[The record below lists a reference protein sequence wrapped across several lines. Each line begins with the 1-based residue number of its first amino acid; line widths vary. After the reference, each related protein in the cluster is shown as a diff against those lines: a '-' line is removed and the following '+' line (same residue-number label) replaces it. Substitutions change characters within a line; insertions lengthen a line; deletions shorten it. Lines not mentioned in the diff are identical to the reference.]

1 MSNPLLE
8 MLRSQSLPPFSQI
21 RPEHA
26 EPALDAVLAANRQ
39 VIAELEQLD
48 SPDWDRFVARLEQ
61 LDNDLHRV
69 FSPVSHLNGVANSP
83 EWREAYN
90 ACLPKLS
97 QYSTE
102 LGQNQALYERFEQ
115 LRQQADFAHL
125 PQARKTIIDNAIRD
139 FRLAGVHL
147 KGDARARYAAI
158 QQRLSVL
165 QTRFQEQVLD
175 ATEAWSW
182 HTDHANDLDG
192 LPERAVQA
200 AAAAAKRQDRS
211 GYLVILDAPSYIAVM
226 THAHDRSLRQRLY
239 EAFGTRA
246 SDQGPHA
253 GQWDNS
259 PVMQEILDLR
269 QELAGLVGFDSYA
282 DYSLATKM
290 ADSPATVEQFLL
302 DLAAKA
308 RPAAEQE
315 LQALAAFAVERGG
328 PDTLEPWDIGYYAE
342 QYREATLGLSDE
354 MLRPYFPA
362 PQVLAGMMEVAER
375 LYEVRF
381 EPVADADLWH
391 EDVTAYAVL
400 DGDGSRRGL
409 FYVDPYARPG
419 KRAGAWMD
427 DCQGRYR
434 HGDTA
439 QLPVA
444 FLVCNFGGPVDG
456 KPACLSHDEVETLFH
471 EFGHGLHHLLTQVDE
486 LSVSGINGVAWDAV
500 ELPSQFME
508 NWTFEREALDRFA
521 RHVDTGETIPD
532 TLLEKLRASR
542 RFQAGMATVRQLE
555 FALFDLRLHRDHVP
569 GQPARIGETLDAVR
583 KDVAVIHPPAWHRF
597 PCSFSHIF
605 AGGYAA
611 GYYSYKWAELLAA
624 DAFELFAERGVFDA
638 EAARRFRDTILAR
651 GGSEPAG
658 QLYEAFRGRPPEPD
672 ALLRLH
678 GLAA

>member
-8 MLRSQSLPPFSQI
+8 MLRSQSLPPFSEI

-26 EPALDAVLAANRQ
+26 EPALDAVLASNRET
-39 VIAELEQLD
+39 IAELEQLE
-48 SPDWDRFVARLEQ
+48 SPDWDGFVARLEQ
-61 LDNDLHRV
+61 IDNDLHRA

-97 QYSTE
+97 AYSTE
-102 LGQNQALYERFEQ
+102 MGQNQALYTRFEQ
-115 LRQQADFAHL
+115 LREQPGFDQQ
-125 PQARKTIIDNAIRD
+125 PMARRTIINNAIRD

-147 KGDARARYAAI
+147 EGDARTRYAEI
-158 QQRLSVL
+158 QQRLSTL
-165 QTRFQEQVLD
+165 QTKFQEQVLD

-182 HTDHANDLDG
+182 HTDDVDHLAG
-192 LPERAVQA
+192 LPDRAVQA
-200 AAAAAKRQDRS
+200 AAAAAKRQDRE
-211 GYLVILDAPSYIAVM
+211 GYLITLDAPSYIAVM
-226 THAHDRSLRQRLY
+226 THANDRALRQRLY

-253 GQWDNS
+253 GQWDNT

-269 QELAGLVGFDSYA
+269 QELATLVGFSSYA

-290 ADSPATVEQFLL
+290 ADSPATVERFLL
-302 DLAAKA
+302 DLAEKA
-308 RPAAEQE
+308 RPAAQRE
-315 LQALAAFAVERGG
+315 LDELAAFAAEQGG
-328 PDTLEPWDIGYYAE
+328 PATLEPWDVGYYAE

-362 PQVLAGMMEVAER
+362 PQVLSGMMEVAEK
-375 LYEVRF
+375 LYGVSF
-381 EPVADADLWH
+381 EAIADANVWH
-391 EDVTAYAVL
+391 PDVTAYAVI
-400 DGDGSRRGL
+400 DADGSRRGL

-434 HGDTA
+434 HGETA

-456 KPACLSHDEVETLFH
+456 KPACLSHSEVETLFH

-508 NWTFEREALDRFA
+508 NWAFEREALDRFA
-521 RHVDTGETIPD
+521 RHVETGETIPD
-532 TLLEKLRASR
+532 DLLAKLRASR
-542 RFQAGMATVRQLE
+542 QFQAGMATVRQLE
-555 FALFDLRLHRDHVP
+555 FALFDLRLHRDHVS
-569 GQPARIGETLDAVR
+569 GQTAEISKTLAGVR
-583 KDVAVIHPPAWHRF
+583 DEVSVIHPPAWHRF
-597 PCSFSHIF
+597 PCAFSHIF

-624 DAFELFAERGVFDA
+624 DAFELFVERGVFDP
-638 EAARRFRDTILAR
+638 ESARRFRDTILAR

-658 QLYEAFRGRPPEPD
+658 DLYEAFRGRPPEPD
-672 ALLRLH
+672 ALLRQH

>member
-8 MLRSQSLPPFSQI
+8 MLRSQALPPFSEI
-21 RPEHA
+21 HPEHA
-26 EPALDAVLAANRQ
+26 EPALDTVLAANRE

-48 SPDWDRFVARLEQ
+48 TPTWDDFVARLEQ
-61 LDNDLHRV
+61 LDNNLHRV

-97 QYSTE
+97 AYSTE
-102 LGQNQALYERFEQ
+102 LGQNQALYTRFEQ
-115 LRQQADFAHL
+115 LRQQPGFDQL

-147 KGDARARYAAI
+147 EGDAKARYAAI
-158 QQRLSVL
+158 QQRLSAL
-165 QTRFQEQVLD
+165 QTEFQEHVLD

-182 HTDHANDLDG
+182 QTDHVEDLDG
-192 LPERAVQA
+192 LPERAIQT
-200 AAAAAKRQDRS
+200 AAAAAKRHNS
-211 GYLVILDAPSYIAVM
+211 TGYLVTLDAPSYIAVM
-226 THAHDRSLRQRLY
+226 TYAHDRALRQRLY
-239 EAFGTRA
+239 EAYATRA

-253 GQWDNS
+253 GRWDNT
-259 PVMQEILDLR
+259 PVIQEILDLR
-269 QELAGLVGFDSYA
+269 QELAKLVGFSSYA

-290 ADSPATVEQFLL
+290 ADAPATVEQFLL

-308 RPAAEQE
+308 RPAADRE
-315 LQALAAFAVERGG
+315 LQALAAFAAEQGG
-328 PDTLEPWDIGYYAE
+328 PAALAPWDIGYYAE

-354 MLRPYFPA
+354 RLRPYFPA
-362 PQVLAGMMEVAER
+362 AQVLRGMMEVAER

-381 EPVADADLWH
+381 EPINDANVWH
-391 EDVTAYAVL
+391 DDVTAYAVL
-400 DGDGSRRGL
+400 DADGSRRGL

-508 NWTFEREALDRFA
+508 NWTYEREALDRFA

-532 TLLEKLRASR
+532 ALLDKLRASR

-555 FALFDLRLHRDHVP
+555 FALFDLRLHRDHVA
-569 GQPARIGETLDAVR
+569 GQAARIDDTLAAVR
-583 KDVAVIHPPAWHRF
+583 SEVAVIHPPAWHRF

-624 DAFELFAERGVFDA
+624 DAFELFVERGVFDK
-638 EAARRFRDTILAR
+638 EAAHRFRDTILAR

-658 QLYEAFRGRPPEPD
+658 QLYEAFRGRAPEPD

>member
-1 MSNPLLE
+1 MR
-8 MLRSQSLPPFSQI
+8 MTG
-21 RPEHA
+21 HC
-26 EPALDAVLAANRQ
+26 
-39 VIAELEQLD
+39 
-48 SPDWDRFVARLEQ
+48 
-61 LDNDLHRV
+61 
-69 FSPVSHLNGVANSP
+69 VSACM
-83 EWREAYN
+83 RAY
-90 ACLPKLS
+90 
-97 QYSTE
+97 
-102 LGQNQALYERFEQ
+102 
-115 LRQQADFAHL
+115 
-125 PQARKTIIDNAIRD
+125 
-139 FRLAGVHL
+139 
-147 KGDARARYAAI
+147 
-158 QQRLSVL
+158 
-165 QTRFQEQVLD
+165 
-175 ATEAWSW
+175 
-182 HTDHANDLDG
+182 
-192 LPERAVQA
+192 
-200 AAAAAKRQDRS
+200 
-211 GYLVILDAPSYIAVM
+211 
-226 THAHDRSLRQRLY
+226 
-239 EAFGTRA
+239 GTRA

-253 GQWDNS
+253 GRWDNG

-269 QELAGLVGFDSYA
+269 QELAALVGFDSYA

-290 ADSPATVEQFLL
+290 ADTPATVEQFLL

-308 RPAAEQE
+308 RPAAHRE
-315 LQALAAFAVERGG
+315 LQALTSFAAAQGG
-328 PDTLEPWDIGYYAE
+328 PSTLAPWDIGYYAE

-362 PQVLAGMMEVAER
+362 PQVLRGMMEVAER

-381 EPVADADLWH
+381 EPIDDANVWH
-391 EDVTAYAVL
+391 DDVTAYAVL
-400 DGDGSRRGL
+400 DADGSRRGV

-508 NWTFEREALDRFA
+508 NWTYEREALDRFA

-532 TLLEKLRASR
+532 ALLEKLRASR

-555 FALFDLRLHRDHVP
+555 FALFDLRLHRDHVA
-569 GQPARIGETLDAVR
+569 GQPARIDDTLAAVR
-583 KDVAVIHPPAWHRF
+583 SEVAVIHPPAWHRF

-624 DAFELFAERGVFDA
+624 DAFELFVERGVFDK
-638 EAARRFRDTILAR
+638 EAAHRFRDTILAR

-658 QLYEAFRGRPPEPD
+658 QLYEAFRGRAPEPD